1 MAGTQSGVQGPTI
14 ALLRQAGGPL
24 SAARLDSVANG
35 ITELIVGADSSSEQ
49 HGRLVNLVSVLVA
62 AGGAADGG
70 VPYAKVVDKL
80 IQIART
86 ARDRG
91 VRQIAMMW
99 IPEMPKREQG
109 LQFLRN
115 VAASPASPDDPV
127 VPWIA
132 LGSLTVRADRDAELM
147 NIVRNLWE
155 RKLVVDERA
164 ARGLKAFANFHGWR

>member
-1 MAGTQSGVQGPTI
+1 
-14 ALLRQAGGPL
+14 
-24 SAARLDSVANG
+24 
-35 ITELIVGADSSSEQ
+35 
-49 HGRLVNLVSVLVA
+49 
-62 AGGAADGG
+62 
-70 VPYAKVVDKL
+70 
-80 IQIART
+80 
-86 ARDRG
+86 
-91 VRQIAMMW
+91 MMW